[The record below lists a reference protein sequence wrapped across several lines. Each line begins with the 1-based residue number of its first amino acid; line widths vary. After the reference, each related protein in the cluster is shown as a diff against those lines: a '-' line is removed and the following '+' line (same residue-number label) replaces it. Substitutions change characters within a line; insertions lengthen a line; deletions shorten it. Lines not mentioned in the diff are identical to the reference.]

1 MDQTAL
7 LSANSI
13 AEKFEFEIRR
23 ESIHA
28 ADWTERFFGGSIARP
43 TLRRNVN
50 LIGKFSCKKK
60 NIISLS
66 LSLSLSLVRRKN
78 RMFRVAAYRFGYSKP
93 VR

>member
-28 ADWTERFFGGSIARP
+28 ADWTEQFFGGSIVRP
-43 TLRRNVN
+43 TFPKCEFDRK
-50 LIGKFSCKKK
+50 I
-60 NIISLS
+60 
-66 LSLSLSLVRRKN
+66 LV
-78 RMFRVAAYRFGYSKP
+78 
-93 VR
+93 